1 MNTKLLKK
9 VLASTLALSMVLP
22 IGVVNADKQ
31 NTQQEKS
38 QQVTRISGKD
48 RITTSVEISKSAYT
62 TSENV
67 VLASGFNFAD
77 ALSAGQLASALNAP
91 LLLSS
96 QNKLDSQTKNEIERL
111 KAKKVF
117 VVGGDNAISKSGV
130 DTTLK
135 SKNINVARLEGQ
147 DRYSTSQ
154 KVMEKTKE
162 IINPEYLLIASG
174 KNFPDALAA
183 TSFFVNHKSVMVLS
197 DGVTYPQSNLK
208 QIAIGGKNQL
218 PLKDFTGRRV
228 SGKDRYETALEIA
241 KLSFD
246 KNNNAILASGQV
258 FADSLSAVSLT
269 KKHNAPIILTQSDSL
284 TENAKKYLNGKNVF
298 IVGGEKTVVNKIMT
312 NITTEERAK
321 IASFNLE
328 EEIEKVLAKKK
339 NNDNINLEKE
349 IERILAK
356 NQAYQNLIIKQ
367 EVEKALSGKQIGQSV
382 DLEKEIEKILDKKQ
396 SNQNIDLEKEIEKII
411 DKKLSNKNNNLEKEI
426 EKILDKK
433 KSNQVID
440 LEKEINRILD
450 KRKAEEEKKKEE
462 NSKKDIARQELDEIE
477 WSLKN
482 KKTYLKELEDR
493 LHRYQNPDK
502 EEKAIEEAIKRI
514 QRDIE
519 EYEEHTKGDIAYN
532 KKRIEEV
539 DKAIPL
545 IDKRVKEGAFA
556 FFEWAGEKYPDY
568 KLDADRALDILNEYY
583 KKGDVKKTPGDATS
597 YGNLMTSADLSEQ
610 FADFQYKVRAGK
622 IVTNFSVLAKSMV
635 SCNRFVYSSNKNT
648 FNVTEHLY
656 TGSGNPIEYWYND
669 GKAVHDEIINIIK
682 GNYIKDREDVA
693 MEKAIQDYKKI
704 HGKEPDYGNFNEI
717 LEYSLD
723 VGAIARN
730 SSAGPNKNTFC
741 FNGETINSFGTR
753 IYDFDQ
759 IIREY
764 KKVTNKDD
772 LLKEKVDAETTIK
785 NIKRY
790 VNERE
795 GEIDRLKKEKKDR
808 LVRLKD
814 ETARLKE
821 EIKETEKEI
830 ARLEKEYKEKK
841 EAYEKLK

>member
-31 NTQQEKS
+31 NTQQQEKS

-96 QNKLDSQTKNEIERL
+96 QDKLDSQTKNEIERL
-111 KAKKVF
+111 KAKKVY
-117 VVGGDNAISKSGV
+117 VVGGNNAISKNGV
-130 DTTLK
+130 DTSLK
-135 SKNINVARLEGQ
+135 SEKIDVTRLEGQ

-197 DGVTYPQSNLK
+197 DGVAYPQSNL
-208 QIAIGGKNQL
+208 QEIAIGGVNQL
-218 PLKDFTGRRV
+218 PLKGFKGRRV

-269 KKHNAPIILTQSDSL
+269 KKHSAPIILTQSDSL

-298 IVGGEKTVVNKIMT
+298 IVGGEKTVVKKIMT

-339 NNDNINLEKE
+339 NNDNFNLEKE

-396 SNQNIDLEKEIEKII
+396 SNQ
-411 DKKLSNKNNNLEKEI
+411 S
-426 EKILDKK
+426 
-433 KSNQVID
+433 VD
-440 LEKEINRILD
+440 LEKEINRVITKRRAKDSLD
-450 KRKAEEEKKKEE
+450 ASERTIADAKKKLAEYKEKLKKYKENPENIKKFEEQIKRMQEE
-462 NSKKDIARQELDEIE
+462 N
-477 WSLKN
+477 
-482 KKTYLKELEDR
+482 
-493 LHRYQNPDK
+493 
-502 EEKAIEEAIKRI
+502 
-514 QRDIE
+514 E
-519 EYEEHTKGDIAYN
+519 EYEKFDKEKIDEAN
-532 KKRIEEV
+532 KRIEEV

-545 IDKRVKEGAFA
+545 IDKRVNEGVFA
-556 FFEWAGEKYPDY
+556 FLEWVAENRLNY
-568 KLDADRALDILNEYY
+568 KKDADEALSILNEYY
-583 KKGDVKKTPGDATS
+583 KKGDIKKIPEDATS
-597 YGNLMTSADLSEQ
+597 YENLLASADLLKQ
-610 FADFQYKVRAGK
+610 FREYTLKNANRTSGM
-622 IVTNFSVLAKSMV
+622 NFSILAKAMI
-635 SCNRFVYSSNKNT
+635 SCNRYVYSSNSEKNT

-656 TGSGNPIEYWYND
+656 TGEGNPIEYWYND
-669 GKAVHDEIINIIK
+669 GKAVRDELVRIIK
-682 GNYIKDREDVA
+682 EKYTKEPEYIAKN
-693 MEKAIQDYKKI
+693 KAKEEYKRI
-704 HGKEPDYGNFNEI
+704 HGKEPDFGLFGELLNRDDDI
-717 LEYSLD
+717 I
-723 VGAIARN
+723 AIARN
-730 SSAGPNKNTFC
+730 TSKNGSNNTFC
-741 FNGETINSFGTR
+741 LNGDSQNSYGIWMSDSEFSAMINDYKRVTNEQELLKDKER
-753 IYDFDQ
+753 AQQQ
-759 IIREY
+759 IKEVEEY
-764 KKVTNKDD
+764 KK
-772 LLKEKVDAETTIK
+772 
-785 NIKRY
+785 
-790 VNERE
+790 ERE
-795 GEIDRLKKEKKDR
+795 ERIERLKNYEDS
-808 LVRLKD
+808 
-814 ETARLKE
+814 ETDQIRR
-821 EIKETEKEI
+821 EIRWLENDI
-830 ARLEKEYKEKK
+830 ANWEKEYQEKK
-841 EAYEKLK
+841 AAYDKLK

>member
-31 NTQQEKS
+31 NTQQQEKS

-111 KAKKVF
+111 KAKKVY

-135 SKNINVARLEGQ
+135 SKNIDVTRLEGQ

-154 KVMEKTKE
+154 KVMKKTKE

-197 DGVTYPQSNLK
+197 DGVTYPQSNL
-208 QIAIGGKNQL
+208 QEIAIGGVNQL
-218 PLKDFTGRRV
+218 PLKGFTGRRV

-284 TENAKKYLNGKNVF
+284 TENAKKYLNDKNVF

-339 NNDNINLEKE
+339 NNDNFNLEKE

-396 SNQNIDLEKEIEKII
+396 SNQNIDLEKEI
-411 DKKLSNKNNNLEKEI
+411 NR
-426 EKILDKK
+426 
-433 KSNQVID
+433 VITKRQAKDD
-440 LEKEINRILD
+440 LENTGKSIADAKKRLDEYKEKLKKYKENPEYIKKQELKLKKMQEETEQYEKRYKSD
-450 KRKAEEEKKKEE
+450 KANAIKRLEEV
-462 NSKKDIARQELDEIE
+462 KKDI
-477 WSLKN
+477 SL
-482 KKTYLKELEDR
+482 
-493 LHRYQNPDK
+493 
-502 EEKAIEEAIKRI
+502 
-514 QRDIE
+514 RD
-519 EYEEHTKGDIAYN
+519 Y
-532 KKRIEEV
+532 
-539 DKAIPL
+539 
-545 IDKRVKEGAFA
+545 RVKEGAFA
-556 FFEWAGEKYPDY
+556 FFEWVTEQKLEYPNPQF
-568 KLDADRALDILNEYY
+568 KKDAENALDILNEYY
-583 KKGDVKKTPGDATS
+583 KKGDIKKTPEDATS
-597 YGNLMTSADLSEQ
+597 YNNLFASFELSQQLKEFRRKAKADM
-610 FADFQYKVRAGK
+610 VG
-622 IVTNFSVLAKSMV
+622 TNLTILAKTMV
-635 SCNRFVYSSNKNT
+635 SCNRNVYSSNKNT
-648 FNVTEHLY
+648 FNIIEYLY
-656 TGSGNPIEYWYND
+656 SSEENPINYWYND
-669 GKAVHDEIINIIK
+669 GKAVYEELLKIIGEKYSN
-682 GNYIKDREDVA
+682 NWNEWENNA
-693 MEKAIQDYKKI
+693 MENAKKEYERI
-704 HGKEPDYGNFNEI
+704 HGKEADLGHFGELLNRKY
-717 LEYSLD
+717 D
-723 VGAIARN
+723 VIAIARN
-730 SSAGPNKNTFC
+730 SSKNGSNGDIYCLNADDFRNYGRVSSDYAGF
-741 FNGETINSFGTR
+741 FER
-753 IYDFDQ
+753 
-759 IIREY
+759 Y
-764 KKVTNKDD
+764 KHITNKDQLLRDKKSLETD
-772 LLKEKVDAETTIK
+772 LNREEMYKK
-785 NIKRY
+785 
-790 VNERE
+790 ERE
-795 GEIDRLKKEKKDR
+795 ERIKSLKNYEDSETDQIRMEIRWIENDLAKWEKEQQEKK
-808 LVRLKD
+808 
-814 ETARLKE
+814 A
-821 EIKETEKEI
+821 
-830 ARLEKEYKEKK
+830 
-841 EAYEKLK
+841 AYDKLK

>member
-31 NTQQEKS
+31 NTQQQEKS

-77 ALSAGQLASALNAP
+77 ALSAGQLASALDAP

-111 KAKKVF
+111 KAKKVY

-135 SKNINVARLEGQ
+135 SEKIDVTRLEGQ

-197 DGVTYPQSNLK
+197 DGVTYPQSNL
-208 QIAIGGKNQL
+208 QEIAIGGKNQL
-218 PLKDFTGRRV
+218 PLKGFTGKRV

-339 NNDNINLEKE
+339 KNDNVNLEKE

-367 EVEKALSGKQIGQSV
+367 EVEKALSGKQIGKSV

-396 SNQNIDLEKEIEKII
+396 SNQN
-411 DKKLSNKNNNLEKEI
+411 
-426 EKILDKK
+426 
-433 KSNQVID
+433 VD
-440 LEKEINRILD
+440 LEKEINRVIT
-450 KRKAEEEKKKEE
+450 KRRLKDSIDSGEKTIADAKKRLADYKEKLKKYKEDPENIKKFEEK
-462 NSKKDIARQELDEIE
+462 
-477 WSLKN
+477 
-482 KKTYLKELEDR
+482 
-493 LHRYQNPDK
+493 
-502 EEKAIEEAIKRI
+502 IKRM
-514 QRDIE
+514 QKENE
-519 EYEEHTKGDIAYN
+519 EYEKTYKAQKARIN
-532 KKRIEEV
+532 KRIEEV
-539 DKAIPL
+539 NNDISL
-545 IDKRVKEGAFA
+545 VDYRLNEGAFA
-556 FFEWAGEKYPDY
+556 FFEWVTEQKLEYPNPQF
-568 KLDADRALDILNEYY
+568 KKDAENALDILNEYY
-583 KKGDVKKTPGDATS
+583 KKGDIKKTPEDATS
-597 YGNLMTSADLSEQ
+597 YNNLFASFELSQQLKEFRRKAKADM
-610 FADFQYKVRAGK
+610 VG
-622 IVTNFSVLAKSMV
+622 TNLTILAKTMV
-635 SCNRFVYSSNKNT
+635 SCNRNVYSSNKNT
-648 FNVTEHLY
+648 FNIIEYLY
-656 TGSGNPIEYWYND
+656 SSEENPINYWYND
-669 GKAVHDEIINIIK
+669 GKAVYEELLKIIGEKYSN
-682 GNYIKDREDVA
+682 NWNEWENNA
-693 MEKAIQDYKKI
+693 MENAKKEYERI
-704 HGKEPDYGNFNEI
+704 HGKEADLGHFGELLNRKY
-717 LEYSLD
+717 D
-723 VGAIARN
+723 VIAIARN
-730 SSAGPNKNTFC
+730 SSKNGSNGDIYCLNADDFRNYGRVSSDYAGF
-741 FNGETINSFGTR
+741 FER
-753 IYDFDQ
+753 
-759 IIREY
+759 Y
-764 KKVTNKDD
+764 KHITNKDQLLRDKKSLETD
-772 LLKEKVDAETTIK
+772 LNREEMYKK
-785 NIKRY
+785 
-790 VNERE
+790 ERE
-795 GEIDRLKKEKKDR
+795 ERIKSLKNYEDSETDQIRMEIRWIENDLAKWEKEQQEKK
-808 LVRLKD
+808 
-814 ETARLKE
+814 A
-821 EIKETEKEI
+821 
-830 ARLEKEYKEKK
+830 
-841 EAYEKLK
+841 AYDKLK

>member
-31 NTQQEKS
+31 NSKNEAKS
-38 QQVTRISGKD
+38 QQTTRISGKD

-77 ALSAGQLASALNAP
+77 ALSAGQLASALDAP

-96 QNKLDSQTKNEIERL
+96 QDKLDSQTKNEIERL
-111 KAKKVF
+111 KAKKVYI
-117 VVGGDNAISKSGV
+117 VGGDNAISKTGI

-135 SKNINVARLEGQ
+135 SEKIDVTRLEGQ

-183 TSFFVNHKSVMVLS
+183 TGFFVNHKSVMVLS
-197 DGVTYPQSNLK
+197 DGLTYPQSNL
-208 QIAIGGKNQL
+208 QEIAIGGKNQL
-218 PLKDFTGRRV
+218 PLKGFKGRRV

-367 EVEKALSGKQIGQSV
+367 EVEKALSGKQIGKSV

-396 SNQNIDLEKEIEKII
+396 SNKNVDLEKEIEKII

-440 LEKEINRILD
+440 LEKEIERILD
-450 KRKAEEEKKKEE
+450 KRKAEAEKKRQE
-462 NSKKDIARQELDEIE
+462 NSKKDIAWQELNEVE

-493 LHRYQNPDK
+493 LQRYQNP
-502 EEKAIEEAIKRI
+502 EKDEKTIEDEIKRI
-514 QRDIE
+514 QRDIK
-519 EYEEHTKGDIAYN
+519 EYEEYNKERIDFN

-545 IDKRVKEGAFA
+545 IDKRIEEGAFA
-556 FFEWAGEKYPDY
+556 FFEWAGEKYPEY
-568 KLDADRALDILNEYY
+568 KQDADNALAILNEHY
-583 KKGDVKKTPGDATS
+583 KKGGVRKTAGDATS
-597 YGNLMTSADLSEQ
+597 YENLIASAELHKNLRE
-610 FADFQYKVRAGK
+610 FQYKAEVGRNN
-622 IVTNFSVLAKSMV
+622 TNFSILAKSMV
-635 SCNRFVYSSNKNT
+635 SCNGNVYSSKNNT
-648 FNVTEHLY
+648 FNVVEHVY
-656 TGSGNPIEYWYND
+656 SGSENPIEYWYND
-669 GKAVHDEIINIIK
+669 GKAVQDELINIIK
-682 GNYIKDREDVA
+682 EKYTNERDHIA
-693 MEKAIQDYKKI
+693 MEKAKEDYRKK
-704 HGKEPDYGNFNEI
+704 HGKNPDYGNFEEL
-717 LEYSLD
+717 LEYSFD
-723 VGAIARN
+723 VVAIARN
-730 SSAGPNKNTFC
+730 TSNDGSGKATFC
-741 FNGETINSFGTR
+741 LNGEKINSFGTR
-753 IYDFDQ
+753 VWKFDE
-759 IIREY
+759 IIKEY
-764 KKVTNKDD
+764 KKVTNKDE
-772 LLKEKVDAETTIK
+772 LLKEKVEAETTVK
-785 NIKRY
+785 NINRY
-790 VNERE
+790 INERE
-795 GEIDRLKKEKKDR
+795 NDIDRLKNGKNN
-808 LVRLKD
+808 
-814 ETARLKE
+814 ETGRLKE
-821 EIKETEKEI
+821 EIKMLEKEI

-841 EAYEKLK
+841 QTYEKLK

>member
-31 NTQQEKS
+31 NTQQQEKS
-38 QQVTRISGKD
+38 QKVTRISGKD
-48 RITTSVEISKSAYT
+48 RITTSVEISKSGYT

-111 KAKKVF
+111 KAKKVY

-130 DTTLK
+130 DKNLQ
-135 SKNINVARLEGQ
+135 SSNINVTRLEGQ

-197 DGVTYPQSNLK
+197 DGVTYPQSNL
-208 QIAIGGKNQL
+208 QEIAIGGKNQL
-218 PLKDFTGRRV
+218 PLKGFKGRRV

-339 NNDNINLEKE
+339 KNDNINLEKE

-396 SNQNIDLEKEIEKII
+396 SNQNIDLEKEINRVITKRRLKDSIDGGEKTIA
-411 DKKLSNKNNNLEKEI
+411 DAKKKLADYKEKLKQYKEDPENI
-426 EKILDKK
+426 KK
-433 KSNQVID
+433 F
-440 LEKEINRILD
+440 
-450 KRKAEEEKKKEE
+450 EEE
-462 NSKKDIARQELDEIE
+462 
-477 WSLKN
+477 
-482 KKTYLKELEDR
+482 
-493 LHRYQNPDK
+493 
-502 EEKAIEEAIKRI
+502 IKRI
-514 QRDIE
+514 QE
-519 EYEEHTKGDIAYN
+519 ENEKYEKIYKSEKARIN
-532 KKRIEEV
+532 KRIEEV
-539 DKAIPL
+539 NKDISMA
-545 IDKRVKEGAFA
+545 DYRVKEGAFA
-556 FFEWAGEKYPDY
+556 FFEWASEQKLEYPDPQFE
-568 KLDADRALDILNEYY
+568 KDAENALDILNEYY
-583 KKGDVKKTPGDATS
+583 KKGDVKKTPDDATS
-597 YGNLMTSADLSEQ
+597 YNNLFASYDLSKRLEK
-610 FADFQYKVRAGK
+610 FRREAKADRYE
-622 IVTNFSVLAKSMV
+622 TNLSILAKAMV
-635 SCNRFVYSSNKNT
+635 SCNRNVYSSNKNT
-648 FNVTEHLY
+648 FNIVEYLY
-656 TGSGNPIEYWYND
+656 SGEGNPIEYWYNG
-669 GKAVHDEIINIIK
+669 GKAVHDELIKIIYEKYSN
-682 GNYIKDREDVA
+682 NWNEWEDNA
-693 MEKAIQDYKKI
+693 MEMAKKEYKRI
-704 HGKEPDYGNFNEI
+704 HGKEADLGHFGELLNRKD
-717 LEYSLD
+717 D
-723 VGAIARN
+723 VIAIARN
-730 SSAGPNKNTFC
+730 STKNGS
-741 FNGETINSFGTR
+741 NNETYCLNA
-753 IYDFDQ
+753 DD
-759 IIREY
+759 Y
-764 KKVTNKDD
+764 KNYGRVSSNYTGFFERYEHITNKDQLLRDKKSLEMD
-772 LLKEKVDAETTIK
+772 LNREEMYKK
-785 NIKRY
+785 
-790 VNERE
+790 ERE
-795 GEIDRLKKEKKDR
+795 ERIERLRNYEDSETDQIRMEIRWIENDL
-808 LVRLKD
+808 
-814 ETARLKE
+814 ANW
-821 EIKETEKEI
+821 EKEQQENK
-830 ARLEKEYKEKK
+830 A
-841 EAYEKLK
+841 AYDKLK